1 MKKFE
6 FKMQKILD
14 LRKFE
19 QQQAEADLGKANAEV
34 ARIQRELDSIA
45 VKKASAIKAFDNQSD
60 FVVQTQMQQFFYM
73 LDQKKEKFFEEMA
86 KAQIVADEKRAVV
99 LECMK
104 KTKSLEKLREKH
116 LQKWTLEQ
124 RQIEAKKIDDV
135 VTAKTFARIMK
146 EKKKD
151 DSE

>member
-1 MKKFE
+1 MKKFQ

-19 QQQAEADLGKANAEV
+19 QDQAEAELGKANAEV

-45 VKKASAIKAFDNQSD
+45 
-60 FVVQTQMQQFFYM
+60 
-73 LDQKKEKFFEEMA
+73 QKKVSTAKSNEGQTDFFVLSQMDKFFKGLDIQKEDFLKQMVQ
-86 KAQIVADEKRAVV
+86 AQMVADEKRAIV

-116 LQKWTLEQ
+116 LAAWKKEMQKQEENLM
-124 RQIEAKKIDDV
+124 DDLV
-135 VTAKTFARIMK
+135 KH
-146 EKKKD
+146 
-151 DSE
+151 

>member
-1 MKKFE
+1 MKKFQ

-19 QQQAEADLGKANAEV
+19 QQQAEAELGKANAEV

-45 VKKASAIKAFDNQSD
+45 LKRVQTAKSNQGQSD
-60 FVVQTQMQQFFYM
+60 FIVLSQMDVFFKG
-73 LDQKKEKFFEEMA
+73 LDIQKEKFLQEMVQ
-86 KAQIVADEKRAVV
+86 AQMIADEKRAVV

-116 LQKWTLEQ
+116 YEAWKKETL
-124 RQIEAKKIDDV
+124 RQEEILVDDV
-135 VTAKTFARIMK
+135 VTAKFY
-146 EKKKD
+146 
-151 DSE
+151 SESSGN